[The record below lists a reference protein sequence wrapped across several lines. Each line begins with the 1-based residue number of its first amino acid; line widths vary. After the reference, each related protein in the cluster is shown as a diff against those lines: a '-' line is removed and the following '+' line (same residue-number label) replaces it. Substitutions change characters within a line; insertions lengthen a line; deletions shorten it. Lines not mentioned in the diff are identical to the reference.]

1 MTGALWIGL
10 VVASVA
16 AVALL
21 GGAVIFG
28 RGGAGRADVGKPL
41 FFTRCDPPGGESPHL
56 RPNKKRIEKSTPRGR
71 NYVRN

>member
-1 MTGALWIGL
+1 MTSSLWICL

-16 AVALL
+16 AAALL

-28 RGGAGRADVGKPL
+28 RGGAGRADVGEPL

-56 RPNKKRIEKSTPRGR
+56 RPTKKRIEKSTPRGR
-71 NYVRN
+71 NYV